1 MYSVV
6 LYSYITQDHIDVMWS
21 YCMYVCMYV
30 YRGKLNENSNLLYE
44 CNDLRTEVHAVLLVH

>member
-1 MYSVV
+1 
-6 LYSYITQDHIDVMWS
+6 
-21 YCMYVCMYV
+21 MYV